1 MGGMK
6 PEGLKLRRSSTA
18 ACLVLASVLVGTVLA
33 GGSGTPAAHSSSV
46 PSPRVTQPPA
56 LPLKGRLNA
65 PGRDASLTALS
76 TDQDGAPVLAWVE
89 HGPAGNGGADQLRAA
104 HWSGAAWIPMG
115 GALNENPAHNVS
127 QLTAA
132 SGPDG
137 RPWLGWSEDAG
148 TAHVD
153 SYLMSRWDGQ
163 RWSDPGRYAVRRNL
177 SDAGRS
183 RAFAVTAS
191 NTPFLAWTNIYY
203 PGARAGVVQP
213 FTWLGGRWDERALPL
228 NVSVR
233 SAAFFP
239 AAARSPGQD
248 GTLYAAWLEGDVA
261 HSSVYVKRLERGG
274 AWTPLGG
281 ALNSRPRTYTF
292 APQLAAGRT
301 GVVAAWLEDQGGI
314 DTLFVRRWT
323 GQRWVPLGAGL
334 NVSAGQF
341 VQRPNLALD
350 LKGNPVVAWVEG
362 QDGARRV
369 YAKRWTGR
377 AWTLLGAGALNLKP
391 QRDARSASV
400 TVDGQNRAVVAWC
413 GQAEAGLK
421 MTAPGIRGYDVQVRR
436 FGQDGAAQ

>member
-6 PEGLKLRRSSTA
+6 LEGLKLRRSSTA

-33 GGSGTPAAHSSSV
+33 GGSGTPPAHSSSV
-46 PSPRVTQPPA
+46 PSPRIAQPPA

-261 HSSVYVKRLERGG
+261 HSSVYVKQLERGG